1 MLRFPALL
9 ALFSL
14 LSACAS
20 YAPGDD
26 PKGLQLE
33 GVAQQVL
40 QAARTYMDQ
49 NARPPRTL
57 QDLVPKYLPAL
68 PAEPLITYDARQGR
82 FEFLYTQEGNQGA
95 QVVCHAVIGETDWIC
110 TGVYQQRQ

>member
-1 MLRFPALL
+1 MRRFLSLL
-9 ALFSL
+9 ALCSL

-26 PKGLQLE
+26 QKGLQLQSV
-33 GVAQQVL
+33 GQQVL
-40 QAARTYMDQ
+40 QAARSYMDE

-68 PAEPLITYDARQGR
+68 PTEPAVLYDPRLGR
-82 FEFLYTQEGNQGA
+82 FQFVYTQEGSQGA
-95 QVVCHAVIGETDWIC
+95 QVECHAVIGETDWIC
-110 TGVYQQRQ
+110 TSVVTQRQ

>member
-1 MLRFPALL
+1 MRRLVSFL

-14 LSACAS
+14 LTACAS

-26 PKGLQLE
+26 QKGLQLQ

-40 QAARTYMDQ
+40 QAARTYMDE

-68 PAEPLITYDARQGR
+68 PVEPVVLYDAKLGR
-82 FEFLYTQEGNQGA
+82 FQFVYTQEGSQGA
-95 QVVCHAVIGETDWIC
+95 QVECHAVIGETDWIC
-110 TGVYQQRQ
+110 TSVVAARQ

>member
-1 MLRFPALL
+1 MQRFLSLL
-9 ALFSL
+9 ALLTL
-14 LSACAS
+14 LSACAD

-26 PKGLQLE
+26 QKGLQLQ

-82 FEFLYTQEGNQGA
+82 FEFLYTQAGDRGA